1 MRELVGNSH
10 CRAVPKARHLSHV
23 GATPDQVPESVLNSF
38 GWLYVPVIFSLWM
51 IMIASLSLYSVDRQ
65 KHEQNLATLR
75 ADED

>member
-1 MRELVGNSH
+1 MAGVLLTISQF
-10 CRAVPKARHLSHV
+10 PV

-65 KHEQNLATLR
+65 KHEQNLAELR
-75 ADED
+75 AED